1 LVKNKVRI
9 IAGEWRSRVL
19 TFPDN
24 IELRPT
30 PDRVRE
36 TVFNWLGQDMNGK
49 CCLDLFAGSGAMG
62 FEAASRG
69 AGKVVMVE
77 ANLGIMTTLR
87 ANLLKLG
94 ASQVELVGTDATNF
108 IDSDARRFDVVFLDP
123 PYRLGLLP
131 QLLSKLHAH
140 LAPSGLV
147 YVESDRLPEEREE
160 WQVWRQGRAGKV
172 FYQLL
177 KSLKNGKSDLSGN
190 V

>member
-24 IELRPT
+24 TDVRPT

-36 TVFNWLGQDMNGK
+36 TVFNWLGQDMSGK

-69 AGKVVMVE
+69 ARKVVMVE
-77 ANLGIMTTLR
+77 SSPGVMTTLR
-87 ANLLKLG
+87 GSSLKLG
-94 ASQVELVGTDATNF
+94 ASQVELVAMEASNF
-108 IDSDARRFDVVFLDP
+108 IDSDARRFDVIFLDP

-131 QLLSKLHAH
+131 ELLSKLHAH
-140 LAPSGLV
+140 LASGGLV
-147 YVESDRLPEEREE
+147 YVENDRLADAPAE

-177 KSLKNGKSDLSGN
+177 KSLKNGKSDLSGDF
-190 V
+190 

>member
-1 LVKNKVRI
+1 M
-9 IAGEWRSRVL
+9 
-19 TFPDN
+19 D
-24 IELRPT
+24 
-30 PDRVRE
+30 
-36 TVFNWLGQDMNGK
+36 
-49 CCLDLFAGSGAMG
+49 
-62 FEAASRG
+62 AA
-69 AGKVVMVE
+69 
-77 ANLGIMTTLR
+77 
-87 ANLLKLG
+87 
-94 ASQVELVGTDATNF
+94 NF
-108 IDSDARRFDVVFLDP
+108 IDSDARRFDVIFLDP

>member
-1 LVKNKVRI
+1 VKNKVRI

-36 TVFNWLGQDMNGK
+36 TVFNWLGQDMSGK

-77 ANLGIMTTLR
+77 ANSGVMTTLR
-87 ANLLKLG
+87 ASSLKLG
-94 ASQVELVGTDATNF
+94 ASQVELVAMDASNF
-108 IDSDARRFDVVFLDP
+108 INSDARRFDVIFLDP

-131 QLLSKLHAH
+131 ELLSKLHAH
-140 LAPSGLV
+140 VAPGGLV
-147 YVESDRLPEEREE
+147 YVESDRLPDVPAE
-160 WQVWRQGRAGKV
+160 WPVWRQGRAGKV

-177 KSLKNGKSDLSGN
+177 KYLKNGKSDLSGDL
-190 V
+190 

>member
-19 TFPDN
+19 VFPDKT
-24 IELRPT
+24 ELRPT

-36 TVFNWLGQDMNGK
+36 TVFNWLGQDMSGK

-77 ANLGIMTTLR
+77 SSPGVMTTLK
-87 ANLLKLG
+87 ASSLKLG
-94 ASQVELVGTDATNF
+94 AWQVELVAMDASNF
-108 IDSDARRFDVVFLDP
+108 IDSDARRFDVIFLDP

-131 QLLSKLHAH
+131 ELLSRLHGH
-140 LAPSGLV
+140 LSPGGLV
-147 YVESDRLPEEREE
+147 YVESDSLPEARTE

-177 KSLKNGKSDLSGN
+177 KSLKHGKSDLSGN